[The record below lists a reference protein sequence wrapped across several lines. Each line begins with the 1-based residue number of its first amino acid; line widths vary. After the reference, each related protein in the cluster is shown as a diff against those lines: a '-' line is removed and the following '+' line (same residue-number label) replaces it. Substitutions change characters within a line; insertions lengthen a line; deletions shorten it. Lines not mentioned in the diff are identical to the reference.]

1 MKISEIFVLL
11 IVVICG
17 IVAFWYLVGSDGE
30 AGLAIGTSYHYDK
43 GQKGI
48 VYTTDP
54 YTETPGIPQIQLLS
68 NRFPVFVLLDSLG
81 LHDIGK
87 CRSDMWAKA
96 NIANVQTLFD
106 CYNTPLGQYV
116 KGEPI
121 DPWGRTRFKGNL
133 FCYKR
138 WTGGEAQDIDTEKE
152 VSDRLMR
159 SLVDPAEASWTS
171 VRITNSEGESRMV
184 PVCA

>member
-1 MKISEIFVLL
+1 MKAYEILAVVL
-11 IVVICG
+11 VVVCG
-17 IVAFWYLVGSDGE
+17 IVAFWYLVQDSSSGM
-30 AGLAIGTSYHYDK
+30 AISTSYHYNE

-54 YTETPGIPQIQLLS
+54 YTETPGIPAIQLLGT
-68 NRFPVFVLLDSLG
+68 RFPAFVLLDSLG
-81 LHDIGK
+81 LYDIGK
-87 CRSDMWAKA
+87 CRSDMMSKA
-96 NIANVQTLFD
+96 RIANPKTLFD

-116 KGEPI
+116 KGEPV

-138 WTGGEAQDIDTEKE
+138 WTGGEAQGIDTGAE
-152 VSDRLMR
+152 VTDKLMKT
-159 SLVDPAEASWTS
+159 LVESEEESWTS
-171 VRITNSEGESRMV
+171 VRAINSEGVSKLI